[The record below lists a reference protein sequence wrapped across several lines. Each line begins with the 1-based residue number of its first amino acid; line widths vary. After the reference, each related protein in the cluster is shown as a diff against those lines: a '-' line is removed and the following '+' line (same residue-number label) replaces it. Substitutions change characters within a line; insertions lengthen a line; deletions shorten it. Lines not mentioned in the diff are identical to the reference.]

1 MSGLDD
7 TGRIVQFCPLCEA
20 WQVDA
25 DVSVLGWPLAGIL
38 VEDAIGEH
46 VDECTSDP
54 RVETM
59 ECGCVL
65 RLDDRRNLARL
76 TPCSFLH
83 RQIAQTN
90 RQPGSRII
98 VGQVP
103 N

>member
-7 TGRIVQFCPLCEA
+7 TGQVVQFCPICEA

-38 VEDAIGEH
+38 VEDAIGAH
-46 VDECTSDP
+46 VDEHLTG
-54 RVETM
+54 VERLP
-59 ECGCVL
+59 CGCVL
-65 RLDDRRNLARL
+65 RHSPARDL
-76 TPCSFLH
+76 VHFEPCSPVH
-83 RQIAQTN
+83 RQIAQAQ